1 MSQRC
6 STRSEGAESGVD
18 VVDMVKI
25 VDVVSLQVAV
35 AWSHRLPTILSL
47 QHVEIL
53 VINEVIRL
61 PAFNNL

>member
-1 MSQRC
+1 
-6 STRSEGAESGVD
+6 
-18 VVDMVKI
+18 MVKI